1 MLTVLVLVV
10 VMVVPVLLL
19 LLFPR
24 RHRVRRRV
32 LLPPVLRPVH
42 LDLLLPALLAAERR
56 VTSVHE
62 DVAGEGLAA
71 EGAVLEE
78 VVDVGDV
85 RLVDV
90 EHGRRLHGHGHG
102 HGSTAPPP
110 LP

>member
-1 MLTVLVLVV
+1 MGGEDRWGS
-10 VMVVPVLLL
+10 VP
-19 LLFPR
+19 
-24 RHRVRRRV
+24 
-32 LLPPVLRPVH
+32 
-42 LDLLLPALLAAERR
+42 
-56 VTSVHE
+56 VHE